1 MPEQPADLQGLAIS
15 ANEIRLTW
23 SPPPSTQE
31 LVEHYNIYFNDSHL
45 HQNVRVTTE
54 SARTTYLMQDLTANT
69 VYHIQV
75 AAESSRGE
83 GARTPIVQVKTDEYG
98 KTIEIPYTLSLQFKI
113 SAQNQK
119 KTKLTTNIM
128 NKHTRESGSVL

>member
-1 MPEQPADLQGLAIS
+1 MVVVPEQPADLQGLAIS

-23 SPPPSTQE
+23 SPPPSTRE
-31 LVEHYNIYFNDSHL
+31 LVRRYNIYFNDSHL
-45 HQNVRVTTE
+45 LQNVRVTTD
-54 SARTTYLMQDLTANT
+54 SPQTTYLMQDLTANT

-98 KTIEIPYTLSLQFKI
+98 KT
-113 SAQNQK
+113 
-119 KTKLTTNIM
+119 
-128 NKHTRESGSVL
+128 